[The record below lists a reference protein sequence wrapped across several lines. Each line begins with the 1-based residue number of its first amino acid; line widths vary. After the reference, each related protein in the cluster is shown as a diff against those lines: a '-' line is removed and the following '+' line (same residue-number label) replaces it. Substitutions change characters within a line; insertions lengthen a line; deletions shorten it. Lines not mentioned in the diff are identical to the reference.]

1 MSLEK
6 LNYPFLSIVMMK
18 KILSLFVIAVAFSSC
33 QDDVSFNSPAV
44 QGYKDREVWQAG
56 TYTATVGSDNSLTVV
71 ATRGYETLTL
81 RTDDSAA
88 GDYALGADEA
98 NTATFVFSA
107 DQVVEEYTTVD
118 QDATGRIS
126 ISANPLETD
135 LSKGYITGTFRFQA
149 VDSEGNELS
158 FTSGHFYKLP
168 VTRIP

>member
-6 LNYPFLSIVMMK
+6 LNYPFLSILMMK
-18 KILSLFVIAVAFSSC
+18 KILSLFVLVATLSSC

-56 TYTATVGSDNSLTVV
+56 EFTATVGSDSSLTVTAV
-71 ATRGYETLTL
+71 RGFEKLTL
-81 RTDDSAA
+81 RTQDSDA
-88 GDYALGADEA
+88 GDYTLGETSA

-107 DQVVEEYTTVD
+107 DGVTEEYSTLDT
-118 QDATGRIS
+118 DASGRIS

-135 LSKGYITGTFRFQA
+135 LSKGFITGTFRFLA
-149 VDSEGNELS
+149 LDSEGNELS